1 MPPVRSRSGRLRRS
15 LPGEDSVGGILP
27 LFFHAGSASGLFAP
41 QRRRTSPAGSGF
53 RRVRAGSVR
62 QPALRAVRCRGGRG
76 AEVRTGLRKN
86 GEHSFVEAG
95 SVGGIRIS
103 FSAPVYAASDYI
115 GRRNGGKTVS
125 GGKTHDFRQR
135 TGSPSSGA
143 EPVRVEHA
151 CRMPVQT
158 DTPVFGIA
166 AEAGFGCLAHFDAT
180 FRRIAGM
187 TPSCLRVLAARPVP
201 QPGN

>member
-1 MPPVRSRSGRLRRS
+1 MPPVRSRSSRLRRS

-41 QRRRTSPAGSGF
+41 QRRRTPPVGSGF
-53 RRVRAGSVR
+53 RGVRARPVR

-86 GEHSFVEAG
+86 GERSFVEARFRRRD
-95 SVGGIRIS
+95 SDF
-103 FSAPVYAASDYI
+103 FSAPAYAASDYI
-115 GRRNGGKTVS
+115 GRRNGGKIVS

-151 CRMPVQT
+151 CRMPV
-158 DTPVFGIA
+158 
-166 AEAGFGCLAHFDAT
+166 
-180 FRRIAGM
+180 
-187 TPSCLRVLAARPVP
+187 
-201 QPGN
+201 

>member
-53 RRVRAGSVR
+53 RSVRAGSVR

-76 AEVRTGLRKN
+76 AEVRTRLRKN
-86 GEHSFVEAG
+86 GERSFVEAG

-103 FSAPVYAASDYI
+103 FPLRHTLQAIISAAETAGKPCPAAKRTISGSGRGALLRALNRFGWSMPVGCRCRRIRPFSGLPPRRDSAASRI
-115 GRRNGGKTVS
+115 SMRL
-125 GGKTHDFRQR
+125 F
-135 TGSPSSGA
+135 
-143 EPVRVEHA
+143 
-151 CRMPVQT
+151 
-158 DTPVFGIA
+158 A
-166 AEAGFGCLAHFDAT
+166 ASRG
-180 FRRIAGM
+180 
-187 TPSCLRVLAARPVP
+187 
-201 QPGN
+201 